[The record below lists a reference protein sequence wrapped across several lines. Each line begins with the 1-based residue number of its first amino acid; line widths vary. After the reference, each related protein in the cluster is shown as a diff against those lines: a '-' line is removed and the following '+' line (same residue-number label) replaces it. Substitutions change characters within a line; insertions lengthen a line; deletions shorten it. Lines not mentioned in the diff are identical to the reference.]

1 MHILLYKMLDIFLVL
16 QTRSIFFFSWTVPK
30 FLGNYLILPC
40 LAFKRCCI
48 RPEVWS
54 TGLVFLHYKGNNPLS
69 SLVDDF
75 WFSRFYSLS
84 AGSGTVPHPIRV
96 SHTFPSKPSSWCSF
110 FTHRP
115 WQFSLWISK
124 DDCTKLLFLEAL
136 SSPGLWQENSIC
148 LGIPRFTGWST
159 EFRESPWFLL
169 SPCQLTVVWKSSKA
183 TTEPRIG
190 LTSFVYQ
197 LLGITVLC
205 FLLPC
210 VLNAT
215 VLRVVCTLS
224 NLYCFGRRKTFL
236 IVYLGW
242 KHKSSL
248 VHI

>member
-1 MHILLYKMLDIFLVL
+1 MTFD
-16 QTRSIFFFSWTVPK
+16 
-30 FLGNYLILPC
+30 
-40 LAFKRCCI
+40 
-48 RPEVWS
+48 
-54 TGLVFLHYKGNNPLS
+54 
-69 SLVDDF
+69 
-75 WFSRFYSLS
+75 S
-84 AGSGTVPHPIRV
+84 AGFTVCLQDQVLLLTPFGCPTLFLLNLHLGAV
-96 SHTFPSKPSSWCSF
+96 SSHTDPDNSASEYLRMSA
-110 FTHRP
+110 
-115 WQFSLWISK
+115 
-124 DDCTKLLFLEAL
+124 LLFLEAL

-159 EFRESPWFLL
+159 EFRKSPWFLL
-169 SPCQLTVVWKSSKA
+169 GPRQLTVVWKSSKA
-183 TTEPRIG
+183 ATEPRIG

-224 NLYCFGRRKTFL
+224 NLYCFGRRETFL
-236 IVYLGW
+236 ILYLGW